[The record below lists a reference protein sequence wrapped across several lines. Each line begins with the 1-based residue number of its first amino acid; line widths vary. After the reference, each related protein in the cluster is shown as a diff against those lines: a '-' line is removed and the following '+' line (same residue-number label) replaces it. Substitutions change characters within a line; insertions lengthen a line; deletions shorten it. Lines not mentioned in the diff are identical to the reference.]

1 MNVTCLHLKSRLLIA
16 VAALVG
22 VISGIAAFIF
32 YLLMDLCTKLFLWGL
47 GGYNPPSA
55 GGELEIISFDYQFG
69 TLPIYLIPAIGGL
82 LSGLIVYTFA
92 PEAEGHGT
100 DAVIRSFHKLRG
112 FIRGRVPI
120 VKGLASA
127 ITIGSGGSAGR
138 EGPIVQMGA
147 GIGSYIAS
155 KLGFSDRDRRIL
167 LICGTAGGIGAI
179 FHSPLGGAIFGIEI
193 LYRRDYEVEALVP
206 AFTSSVVA
214 YAVFEM
220 IMGYIKNVPFG
231 AQHVFITPSVA
242 IHSPLEM
249 VIYFILGIIAGLVGL
264 LYIRCF
270 YTVHDFFKSLKIS
283 PYIKPAIGGL
293 ITGLIGYL
301 FLVFLD
307 EGHPFVLGMGYGYV
321 QMAMEGKLA
330 LYVIILIILGKI
342 IATSF
347 TIGSGGSGGVFAPSI
362 VIGSMVG
369 GAVGIF
375 FHQLFPNIVTQPEAY
390 VLVGMGAFVAGVA
403 KTPMAAIIMVL
414 EMTGGYNLLPALM
427 LASVVSYKVTWD
439 RSIYIEQVPTR
450 IESPAHRAEMLV
462 DVLENVTVREAM
474 LPVEKVVTV
483 SPENTIL
490 EVMQMIERTG
500 HMGYPV
506 IEDGKLVGIIAFEDV
521 EKLPVEKRSE
531 TKVKDVM
538 TTNLIVTYPDESLED
553 ALKKLAINDIGR
565 LPVVDRHDGRKL
577 LGMLTRSDI
586 MKAHAREVTKL
597 GK

>member
-1 MNVTCLHLKSRLLIA
+1 MNETRPPLRSKLLIA
-16 VAALVG
+16 IAALIG

-32 YLLMDLCTKLFLWGL
+32 YLLMDICTKLFLWGL
-47 GGYNPPSA
+47 GGYKPPSA
-55 GGELEIISFDYQFG
+55 GGEIEIISLDYQFG
-69 TLPIYLIPAIGGL
+69 SLPIYLLPAIGGL

-100 DAVIRSFHKLRG
+100 DAVIRSFHRMRG
-112 FIRGRVPI
+112 IIRGRVPI

-155 KLGFSDRDRRIL
+155 KLGLSDRDRRII

-179 FHSPLGGAIFGIEI
+179 FHSPLGGAIFGIEV
-193 LYRRDYEVEALVP
+193 LYKRDYEVEALVP

-214 YAVFEM
+214 FTVFEM
-220 IMGYIKNVPFG
+220 IMGHIKNVPFG
-231 AQHVFITPSVA
+231 AQHVFVA
-242 IHSPLEM
+242 PPVSIHSPSEM
-249 VIYFILGIIAGLVGL
+249 AIYFLLGIVAGLVGL
-264 LYIRCF
+264 LYIKSF
-270 YTVHDFFKSLKIS
+270 YAIHNLFKSLKIS

-293 ITGLIGYL
+293 ITGIIGYL
-301 FLVFLD
+301 FMVALD

-321 QMAMEGKLA
+321 QMAIEGKLA
-330 LYVIILIILGKI
+330 LYVLILIILGKI
-342 IATSF
+342 VATSF

-369 GAVGIF
+369 GAVGLF
-375 FHQLFPNIVTQPEAY
+375 FHELFPDIVVQPEAY
-390 VLVGMGAFVAGVA
+390 ILVGMAAFVAGVA

-427 LASVVSYKVTWD
+427 LASVVSYKVTRD
-439 RSIYIEQVPTR
+439 NSIYTEQVTTR

-462 DVLENVTVREAM
+462 DVLENVPVKEAM
-474 LPVEKVVTV
+474 VPAEKVVTV

-490 EVMQMIERTG
+490 EVMQMIEKTG
-500 HMGYPV
+500 HLGYPV
-506 IEDGKLVGIIAFEDV
+506 IEDGKLVGIIVFEDV
-521 EKLPVEKRSE
+521 EKVPVEKRSE

-538 TTNLIVTYPDESLED
+538 TTRLIVTYPDESLED

-565 LPVVDRHDGRKL
+565 LPVVDRNNERRL

-586 MKAHAREVTKL
+586 MKAHAREVSKL